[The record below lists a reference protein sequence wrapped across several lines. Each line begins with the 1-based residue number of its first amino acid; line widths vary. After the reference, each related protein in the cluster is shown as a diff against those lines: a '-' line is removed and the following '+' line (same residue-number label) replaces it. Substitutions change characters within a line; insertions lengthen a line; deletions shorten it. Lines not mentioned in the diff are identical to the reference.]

1 MADRRD
7 RCTHVLFLAY
17 QSFGLAFGDLSI
29 SPLYV
34 YKCAFYG
41 GLRHYETEDTM
52 FGAFSLIF
60 WTITLLSL
68 IKYMVFV
75 LRADDNGEGGIFAL
89 YALLCRHTR
98 FSLLLNQQAADEEIS
113 TYYGPGDANR
123 SLPSSDFKR
132 LIEHNKR
139 SKTALLL
146 LVLAGTSMVI
156 TIGVLTPAVSV
167 SSSIDGLVANTNLKH
182 SKQCCKFYFD
192 FQIFLLFV
200 FACSGTVVMIACA
213 LLVGL
218 FVLQHRGT
226 NKVAFLFAPIMIL
239 WLFSI
244 ATVGLYNIFKWNPSV
259 YKALSP
265 FYIYK
270 FFRDTGK
277 EGWLSLGGILLCI
290 TGTEAIFAELGQFS
304 AKSVRFAFCCVVY
317 PCLVLQYMGQ
327 AAFLSK
333 NFSALPTSFY
343 SSIPNPFF
351 WPVLMMAMLAAMVA
365 SQAVIFATFSIVK
378 QCYALGCFPRV
389 KIVHKPRWVLGQI
402 YIPEINWLLM
412 VLTLTVTIGFR
423 DTRHIAF
430 AFGLACMSLAFVTTW
445 LMPLIINFVWN
456 RHLVFSILF
465 TILFGTIELVF
476 VASSWTKIP
485 HGGWITILLS
495 LLFTFTTYVWH
506 YGNRRKY
513 LYDQHNKVPMNT
525 ILTRG
530 PSLGIVK
537 VPGIGLI
544 YTELASGVPA
554 TFTHFLTNL
563 PAFYQVVVFIC
574 SKTVPIPYIPQKERY
589 LIGRVGPKTYRMY
602 RCIIRTGYKDVN
614 KDGDD
619 FEDELVDSIAE
630 FIQLESEGSG
640 SNRDRSAHDGRL
652 AVVKTSNKFGTRLS
666 RSISDANIA
675 GSSSSRSQTT
685 VSNSKSPVLK
695 RLKAEYEQELP
706 KLSMRRRFQFRPMDT
721 TFRQPQVKEELFD
734 LVEAKDAEVAYIVGH
749 GHVKAKRNSTY
760 AKQLVIDVAYSFLRK
775 NCRSPAVMLNIP
787 HICLIKVGMNYYL

>member
-1 MADRRD
+1 
-7 RCTHVLFLAY
+7 
-17 QSFGLAFGDLSI
+17 
-29 SPLYV
+29 
-34 YKCAFYG
+34 
-41 GLRHYETEDTM
+41 M

-167 SSSIDGLVANTNLKH
+167 SSSIDGLVASTNLKH
-182 SKQCCKFYFD
+182 S
-192 FQIFLLFV
+192 
-200 FACSGTVVMIACA
+200 TVVMIACA

-265 FYIYK
+265 HYIYKFFRDTGKEGWLSLGGILLCITETVTCLQSHGLMQFAFCCVVYPCLVLQYMGQAAFLSKNFSALPTSFYSSIPSTVVMIACALLVGLFVLQHRGTNKVAFLFAPIMILWLFSIATVGLYNIFKWNPSVYKALSPHYIYK

-589 LIGRVGPKTYRMY
+589 LIGRVLEYTRQAQDN
-602 RCIIRTGYKDVN
+602 TN
-614 KDGDD
+614 KP
-619 FEDELVDSIAE
+619 
-630 FIQLESEGSG
+630 
-640 SNRDRSAHDGRL
+640 
-652 AVVKTSNKFGTRLS
+652 
-666 RSISDANIA
+666 IS
-675 GSSSSRSQTT
+675 
-685 VSNSKSPVLK
+685 
-695 RLKAEYEQELP
+695 
-706 KLSMRRRFQFRPMDT
+706 
-721 TFRQPQVKEELFD
+721 
-734 LVEAKDAEVAYIVGH
+734 
-749 GHVKAKRNSTY
+749 
-760 AKQLVIDVAYSFLRK
+760 
-775 NCRSPAVMLNIP
+775 ML
-787 HICLIKVGMNYYL
+787 

>member
-1 MADRRD
+1 
-7 RCTHVLFLAY
+7 
-17 QSFGLAFGDLSI
+17 
-29 SPLYV
+29 
-34 YKCAFYG
+34 
-41 GLRHYETEDTM
+41 
-52 FGAFSLIF
+52 
-60 WTITLLSL
+60 
-68 IKYMVFV
+68 MVFV

-182 SKQCCKFYFD
+182 STVVMIACA
-192 FQIFLLFV
+192 LLVGLFV
-200 FACSGTVVMIACA
+200 LQHRGTNKVAFLFAPIMILWLFSIATVGTVVMIACA

-265 FYIYK
+265 HYIYK

-343 SSIPNPFF
+343 SSIP
-351 WPVLMMAMLAAMVA
+351 
-365 SQAVIFATFSIVK
+365 
-378 QCYALGCFPRV
+378 R
-389 KIVHKPRWVLGQI
+389 
-402 YIPEINWLLM
+402 
-412 VLTLTVTIGFR
+412 
-423 DTRHIAF
+423 
-430 AFGLACMSLAFVTTW
+430 LACMSLAFVTTW

>member
-1 MADRRD
+1 QADRRD

-182 SKQCCKFYFD
+182 S
-192 FQIFLLFV
+192 
-200 FACSGTVVMIACA
+200 TVVMIACA

-265 FYIYK
+265 YYIYK

>member
-1 MADRRD
+1 VDMRNS
-7 RCTHVLFLAY
+7 CSSHHVLLLAY
-17 QSFGLAFGDLSI
+17 QSFGLVFGDLSI

-34 YKCAFYG
+34 YKCTFYG
-41 GLRHYETEDTM
+41 GLSHHQTEDTI

-75 LRADDNGEGGIFAL
+75 LTADDNGEGGIFAL
-89 YALLCRHTR
+89 YALLCRHAR

-113 TYYGPGDANR
+113 TYYGHGDANR
-123 SLPSSDFKR
+123 SLPSSAFKR
-132 LIEHNKR
+132 LIERNKR

-146 LVLAGTSMVI
+146 LVLVGTSMVI
-156 TIGVLTPAVSV
+156 TIGVLTPAISV
-167 SSSIDGLVANTNLKH
+167 SSSIDGLVAKTSLKH
-182 SKQCCKFYFD
+182 TTVSGLSTFTICLASQ
-192 FQIFLLFV
+192 
-200 FACSGTVVMIACA
+200 GTVVMIACA

-226 NKVAFLFAPIMIL
+226 NKVAFLFAPIMIC
-239 WLFSI
+239 WLLLI
-244 ATVGLYNIFKWNPSV
+244 ATAGLYNILRWNPSV
-259 YKALSP
+259 FKALSP
-265 FYIYK
+265 YYIYK

-277 EGWLSLGGILLCI
+277 DGWLSLGGILLCI
-290 TGTEAIFAELGQFS
+290 TGTEAIFAELGQFTATS
-304 AKSVRFAFCCVVY
+304 IRFAFCCVVY

-333 NFSALPTSFY
+333 NFSALHTSFY
-343 SSIPNPFF
+343 ASIPDPFF

-412 VLTLTVTIGFR
+412 IFTLAVTIGFR

-430 AFGLACMSLAFVTTW
+430 AFGLACMSLAFVTTL

-456 RHLVFSILF
+456 RHLAFSILF
-465 TILFGTIELVF
+465 IIFLGTVELVF
-476 VASSWTKIP
+476 VTSSWANIP
-485 HGGWITILLS
+485 NGGWITIILS

-506 YGNRRKY
+506 YGNRKKY
-513 LYDQHNKVPMNT
+513 LYDQHNKVSMKS
-525 ILTRG
+525 ILNLG
-530 PSLGIVK
+530 PSLGIIK
-537 VPGIGLI
+537 VPGIALI

-554 TFTHFLTNL
+554 TFTHFLTKL
-563 PAFYQVVVFIC
+563 PAFYQVVVFVC
-574 SKTVPIPYIPQKERY
+574 SKTVPIPYVPQRERY

-602 RCIIRTGYKDVN
+602 RCIIRSGYKDVN

-619 FEDELVDSIAE
+619 FEDELVMSIAE
-630 FIQLESEGSG
+630 FIQLESEGCG
-640 SNRDRSAHDGRL
+640 SNVDCSVDGRL

-666 RSISDANIA
+666 RSISEVNIA

-685 VSNSKSPVLK
+685 VTNSKSPVLK

-706 KLSMRRRFQFRPMDT
+706 RLSMMRRFQFRPMDT
-721 TFRQPQVKEELFD
+721 KFRQPQVKEELFD

-749 GHVKAKRNSTY
+749 GHVKAKRNSTF

-775 NCRSPAVMLNIP
+775 NCRSTAVMLNIP

>member
-1 MADRRD
+1 QADRRD

-167 SSSIDGLVANTNLKH
+167 SSSIDGLVASTNLKH

-265 FYIYK
+265 HYIYK

-290 TGTEAIFAELGQFS
+290 TAIFAELGQFS

-589 LIGRVGPKTYRMY
+589 LIGRVLEYTRQAQDN
-602 RCIIRTGYKDVN
+602 TN
-614 KDGDD
+614 KP
-619 FEDELVDSIAE
+619 
-630 FIQLESEGSG
+630 
-640 SNRDRSAHDGRL
+640 
-652 AVVKTSNKFGTRLS
+652 
-666 RSISDANIA
+666 IS
-675 GSSSSRSQTT
+675 
-685 VSNSKSPVLK
+685 
-695 RLKAEYEQELP
+695 
-706 KLSMRRRFQFRPMDT
+706 
-721 TFRQPQVKEELFD
+721 
-734 LVEAKDAEVAYIVGH
+734 
-749 GHVKAKRNSTY
+749 
-760 AKQLVIDVAYSFLRK
+760 
-775 NCRSPAVMLNIP
+775 ML
-787 HICLIKVGMNYYL
+787 

>member
-7 RCTHVLFLAY
+7 RCTHVLLLAY

-139 SKTALLL
+139 FKTALLL
-146 LVLAGTSMVI
+146 LVLVGTSMVI

-167 SSSIDGLVANTNLKH
+167 LFRYPDYRH
-182 SKQCCKFYFD
+182 
-192 FQIFLLFV
+192 FLLFV
-200 FACSGTVVMIACA
+200 YACSGTVVMIACA

-265 FYIYK
+265 YYIYK
-270 FFRDTGK
+270 FFRDTGT

-343 SSIPNPFF
+343 SSIPDPFF

-365 SQAVIFATFSIVK
+365 SQAVIFATFSIVR

-412 VLTLTVTIGFR
+412 ILTLTVTIGFR

-430 AFGLACMSLAFVTTW
+430 AFGLACMSLAFVTTL
-445 LMPLIINFVWN
+445 LMPLILNFVWN
-456 RHLVFSILF
+456 RHLVFAILF
-465 TILFGTIELVF
+465 IILFGTIELVF

-574 SKTVPIPYIPQKERY
+574 SKTVSIPYIPQKERY

-630 FIQLESEGSG
+630 FIQLEAEGSE
-640 SNRDRSAHDGRL
+640 SNRDRSVHDGRL

-666 RSISDANIA
+666 RSRSEVSIA
-675 GSSSSRSQTT
+675 GSSSSSRSQTT
-685 VSNSKSPVLK
+685 VTNSKSPVLK
-695 RLKAEYEQELP
+695 RLKAVYEQEHP

-760 AKQLVIDVAYSFLRK
+760 TKQLVIDVVYSFLRK
-775 NCRSPAVMLNIP
+775 NCRSPAVTLNIP